1 MLRLTESSISKLM
14 PMLPRQTELEAVT
27 RVEKFAVGAELG
39 DFFHLIRTRA
49 ELPEFPI
56 GAKQN

>member
-39 DFFHLIRTRA
+39 DFFHLSG
-49 ELPEFPI
+49 PGPNYQSF
-56 GAKQN
+56 Q